1 MTLVRFSSMVVLASI
16 ASQIRADDWP
26 QWGGPRRD
34 NVWRETGIL
43 KKLPSE
49 MKAKWRTPINMGY
62 AGPAVAGGKV
72 FVTDRTLGE
81 GSENPV
87 NPFSKS
93 PVTGSERVLCLDAD
107 TGKELWKH
115 EYPCTYTVSYPN
127 GPRATPTVDGDRV
140 YTLGTMG
147 DFFCLNAADGK
158 VIWSK
163 NFLKEF
169 RGTLNTWGFSS
180 APLIDGD
187 NVICIAGGRDGACV
201 VAFDKLKG
209 DVRWKSMDAK
219 DFGYCP
225 PIIIEAGG
233 TRQLIIWT
241 PEEVASL
248 NPKDGDVYW
257 KEEFPLKA
265 GLAIPTPIHDKERNL
280 LFITSF
286 YNGPIMFDLDPKKP
300 AAKVRWRGTS
310 QSELR
315 TDKLHAIMCTPQ
327 FWEGHIYGVCSY
339 GQLRCLKADDGSRL
353 WETLEATGKARWW
366 NAFLVRNEDRF
377 FLANEQGELLLA
389 TLSPK
394 GYVERGRFKMLE
406 PTTPLERSRKIVWSH
421 PAFANRSVYA
431 RNDKEIVCYDLADR

>member
-1 MTLVRFSSMVVLASI
+1 MILVRFSSMVVLASM
-16 ASQIRADDWP
+16 AAHLRADDWP
-26 QWGGPRRD
+26 QWGGPQRD
-34 NVWRETGIL
+34 NVWRESGIL

-81 GSENPV
+81 GSENPE

-93 PVTGSERVLCLDAD
+93 PVTGSERVLCLDAN

-115 EYPCTYTVSYPN
+115 EYPCIYTVSYPN
-127 GPRATPTVDGDRV
+127 GPRATPMADGNRV

-147 DFFCLNAADGK
+147 DFYCLNAADGK

-169 RGTLNTWGFSS
+169 GGTLNTWGFSS

-187 NVICIAGGRDGACV
+187 KVICIAGGKDGDCV

-209 DVRWKSMDAK
+209 DVQWKSMDAK

-233 TRQLIIWT
+233 ARQLIIWT
-241 PEEVASL
+241 PEEIASL
-248 NPKDGDVYW
+248 NPTNGEVYW
-257 KEEFPLKA
+257 KEEFAVKA

-339 GQLRCLKADDGSRL
+339 GQLRCLKADDGTRL
-353 WETLEATGKARWW
+353 WETFEATGKARWW

-389 TLSPK
+389 NLSPK
-394 GYVERGRFKMLE
+394 GYVEHGRFKMLE

-431 RNDKEIVCYDLADR
+431 RNDKEIVCFDLSDR